1 MDIMGKFWA
10 DSDLT
15 KGIKFEKH
23 RLITTK
29 RIPIVGYA
37 YSDFKG

>member
-1 MDIMGKFWA
+1 MKKFRA

-23 RLITTK
+23 RLIATK
-29 RIPIVGYA
+29 RMPFVGYE
-37 YSDFKG
+37 YSDLKG